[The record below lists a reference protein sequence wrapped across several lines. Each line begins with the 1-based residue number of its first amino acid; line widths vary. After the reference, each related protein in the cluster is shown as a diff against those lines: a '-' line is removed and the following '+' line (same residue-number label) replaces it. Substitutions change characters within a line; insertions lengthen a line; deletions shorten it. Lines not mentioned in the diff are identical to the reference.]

1 MLCTKVYE
9 LGAQNKI
16 SSPTTVSPTHSAS
29 VVGEFRGLWAREMAQ
44 QLRVLTQRI
53 RVQIPG
59 PILGS
64 SQLPLTLASGYLKP
78 SSGLESD
85 SENGLN
91 YHVLDTGS
99 TEPMASPGAKQW

>member
-1 MLCTKVYE
+1 MLCIKVYE
-9 LGAQNKI
+9 LRAQNKI
-16 SSPTTVSPTHSAS
+16 TSPTTASPTHSAS
-29 VVGEFRGLWAREMAQ
+29 AVGEFRGLGAGEMTQ

-53 RVQIPG
+53 CVQIPA

-91 YHVLDTGS
+91 HVLHTGS
-99 TEPMASPGAKQW
+99 MEPMASTGAKQ